1 MRLPDSVTETELLRT
16 IMDASVKEPLAKANL
31 ELRRKL
37 VDEETKAAAKVTQ
50 KFEEIKA
57 NLAVKYEGEALDPE
71 QEFDAPDNIKGWQKE
86 DRKLFKD
93 AKTKANKAN
102 EKLTARHK
110 SIEEAQ
116 NELSAAVAFDRDVVM
131 PPRIKLLPHNEAGY
145 KIGHVMFEDVCQMA
159 KVIRDLTR
167 TVTHPL
173 ENNRKVC
180 TGVRLQTAAVLPEV
194 AAKAKQALDHF
205 TVQKALFD
213 SQDAHEDELKDAEF
227 AVKLT
232 GDGVRLK
239 HTTDGVNVVAPNY
252 LDAGNVCVQAKRAR
266 RRSWPPENILLLATS
281 LMCSAAV
288 VLGRAPPTNLLC
300 ARSLAGTWSTAAQA
314 SAGRPTRP

>member
-1 MRLPDSVTETELLRT
+1 VRLPDSVTETELLRT
-16 IMDASVKEPLAKANL
+16 IMDASVKEPLAKSNL

-37 VDEETKAAAKVTQ
+37 VDEETKAAAMVTQ

-57 NLAVKYEGEALDPE
+57 NLAVKYEGEAQDPE

-145 KIGHVMFEDVCQMA
+145 KIGHVMF
-159 KVIRDLTR
+159 R
-167 TVTHPL
+167 
-173 ENNRKVC
+173 
-180 TGVRLQTAAVLPEV
+180 VRLAEREAS
-194 AAKAKQALDHF
+194 AKGQCKRIERKGTERAYNRVRVQPSACATERVCNRARVQPSACATERVCNRARVQPRRPQGGFGGSPPDNLRAKQPA
-205 TVQKALFD
+205 
-213 SQDAHEDELKDAEF
+213 F
-227 AVKLT
+227 AVE
-232 GDGVRLK
+232 G
-239 HTTDGVNVVAPNY
+239 HTFVAP
-252 LDAGNVCVQAKRAR
+252 
-266 RRSWPPENILLLATS
+266 
-281 LMCSAAV
+281 
-288 VLGRAPPTNLLC
+288 PPTPSPTPPSPRTWGRWP
-300 ARSLAGTWSTAAQA
+300 RSSGT
-314 SAGRPTRP
+314 